1 MKKRKP
7 EALQTPFSTS
17 AAPGSASSPPLAT
30 TSRTPLR
37 GARILLPSA
46 ASPSPSTQGQKQT
59 GLSGRASLM
68 PAVIRRP
75 AVPCFSSPEPARP
88 RLSGGKWVRSP
99 DTGRPGQRAPRGRD
113 AGWVWGAAAT
123 QAPPP
128 RTPIPARSGD
138 GRSRGSEFREF
149 NSVRPSGSRG
159 RQSLPVGEPRGRRL
173 PRQLRRGAPGRAA
186 PSRPVPSRPGAPLTS
201 PVAKKTAS
209 RARQA
214 PMTMRSRKTRSGCCW
229 LMQ

>member
-30 TSRTPLR
+30 TSRTALR

-99 DTGRPGQRAPRGRD
+99 DTGRPGREHRGAGTRAGFGGQRPPKPRHPGH
-113 AGWVWGAAAT
+113 
-123 QAPPP
+123 
-128 RTPIPARSGD
+128 
-138 GRSRGSEFREF
+138 
-149 NSVRPSGSRG
+149 PS
-159 RQSLPVGEPRGRRL
+159 
-173 PRQLRRGAPGRAA
+173 RRGAVTAEAEAANLGNSTRCVPPAAAAGKVCPWGSPAAAASPGNSAAVPPAALPPPA
-186 PSRPVPSRPGAPLTS
+186 PSRPVPGRPLPARWRRRR
-201 PVAKKTAS
+201 
-209 RARQA
+209 RAGPGRR
-214 PMTMRSRKTRSGCCW
+214 P
-229 LMQ
+229 